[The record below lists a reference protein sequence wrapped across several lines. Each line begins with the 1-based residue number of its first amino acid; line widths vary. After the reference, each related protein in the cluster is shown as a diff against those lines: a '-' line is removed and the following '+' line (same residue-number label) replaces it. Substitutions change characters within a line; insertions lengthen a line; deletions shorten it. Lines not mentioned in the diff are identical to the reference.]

1 MQGVLKEISKR
12 RNWDFEGITTSK
24 LQVAKV
30 RFGTAQRYEFRI
42 RFGKNDLILK
52 FPDEVSSWNKLN
64 RKRLDFGNF
73 IREVGSTAVLDT
85 FKVEGPFDLRVGGQ
99 EDLSLLLPVT
109 YIASLYAFLCSF
121 DLYLMIFFTL

>member
-12 RNWDFEGITTSK
+12 RNWDFEGITASK

-109 YIASLYAFLCSF
+109 YIASL
-121 DLYLMIFFTL
+121 